1 MADFVRQGIIIST
14 TMPIFPSGL
23 ISWGWTGKAQIRDI
37 LQVGRIWEEA
47 YDLQVRT
54 GEARSFMAY
63 VNNLWRNRTIFEI
76 LHFSMQAPRNDPIT
90 GSLSIDG
97 AGQTGDEI
105 TVSTSLS
112 KPLLQGDIIKIAG
125 LNIVRDVIED
135 MTSASDT
142 TIKINPPIFD
152 GESPTDGAS
161 ITYDGVKFRAVI
173 AEGFSAPSMSIGKL
187 DVYVNLTVPFRE
199 AP

>member
-1 MADFVRQGIIIST
+1 MADFVRQGGIIQT
-14 TMPIFPSGL
+14 TMPIFSSGL
-23 ISWGWTGKAQIRDI
+23 ISWGQTGKVQIRDI
-37 LQVGRIWEEA
+37 LQVGRTWEEI
-47 YDLQVRT
+47 YDIQVRT

-76 LHFSMQAPRNDPIT
+76 LHFSMQAPRNDPVT

-97 AGQTGDEI
+97 AAQTGDEI

-125 LNIVRDVIED
+125 LNIVRDVTES

-152 GESPTDGAS
+152 GESPAHGAS
-161 ITYDGVKFRAVI
+161 ITYDKVKFRAVI
-173 AEGFSAPSMSIGKL
+173 AENFKAPSMNVGTIGL
-187 DVYVNLTVPFRE
+187 YTNLTVPFRE